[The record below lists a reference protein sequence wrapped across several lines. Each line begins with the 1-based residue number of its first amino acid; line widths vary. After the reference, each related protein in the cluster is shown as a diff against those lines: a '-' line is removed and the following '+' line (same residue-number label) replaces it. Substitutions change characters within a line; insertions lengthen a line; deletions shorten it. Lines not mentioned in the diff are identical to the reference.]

1 MKGRL
6 GLEEVEVAGSR
17 MGVGR
22 ARATAFSESFGMRA
36 RAEGF
41 AVSRVAHRRASVGL
55 VKSWGMFDVGT
66 RGSRSGKLHD
76 KSGDDE
82 GARCVRQNGPNR
94 TYTAN
99 AWMTALR
106 DMETVELDYTDNRQ
120 LCKSSSHSRLLL
132 TL

>member
-22 ARATAFSESFGMRA
+22 ARDSAFSESFGMRA

-41 AVSRVAHRRASVGL
+41 AVSRVAHRRASGGSCEELENVRR
-55 VKSWGMFDVGT
+55 WT

-76 KSGDDE
+76 KSEDDE
-82 GARCVRQNGPNR
+82 GARCVRQNGLNR
-94 TYTAN
+94 TWT
-99 AWMTALR
+99 LR
-106 DMETVELDYTDNRQ
+106 T
-120 LCKSSSHSRLLL
+120 HG
-132 TL
+132 